1 MEITHIFSLLGGL
14 ALFLYGMNVMSNG
27 LEVAAGNR
35 LKAILERL
43 TANRLVGVGVGALV
57 TALVQS
63 SSATTVMVVGFVNS
77 GLMTLNNAVW
87 LIMGANI
94 GTTITG
100 QLIAININAI
110 APLIAF
116 IGVSLISFFKSQ
128 KLDPYGRILVGLG
141 ILFIGMDIMSTAVSP
156 LREMPEFVNL
166 ITRFQ
171 NPILGILAGAIFS
184 AILQS
189 SSASIG
195 ILQAFAASGVIT
207 LPSAIFILFGQNIGT
222 VITALIAS
230 IGVSKNG
237 KRTTLLHLLFN
248 FVGSI
253 IFVTLAL
260 TTPFTSW
267 MENFTP
273 DNVQAQIAN
282 VHTVFNVVTAFILLP
297 FGSQLV
303 DLTYKLLPDRTDEQ
317 TGMQLKYLDFSLFG
331 NDYRIGTSAVTT
343 MQLFKETQNMLDQL
357 IMNVQAT
364 FDLVGNYSDDAFTKI
379 EETEEYIDFLNDGI
393 IRFTT
398 TTLSF
403 EAPESGTSALGLFVK
418 ISSDLERIGDHA
430 INIAERARVIHRSGD
445 SLSDEALEELQAMK
459 KLARKIMALLQ
470 VRDRSEIQDLVSHVN
485 IIEDQMDFATE
496 EFENNQLLRLQD
508 QECTVNNS
516 ILFSKILTDFERM
529 GDLSLNVA
537 KNFES
542 IQSTIQSL
550 RNLQESE

>member
-1 MEITHIFSLLGGL
+1 M
-14 ALFLYGMNVMSNG
+14 
-27 LEVAAGNR
+27 
-35 LKAILERL
+35 
-43 TANRLVGVGVGALV
+43 
-57 TALVQS
+57 
-63 SSATTVMVVGFVNS
+63 
-77 GLMTLNNAVW
+77 
-87 LIMGANI
+87 
-94 GTTITG
+94 
-100 QLIAININAI
+100 
-110 APLIAF
+110 
-116 IGVSLISFFKSQ
+116 
-128 KLDPYGRILVGLG
+128 
-141 ILFIGMDIMSTAVSP
+141 FIGMDIMSTAVSP
-156 LREMPEFVNL
+156 LREMPEFINI

-195 ILQAFAASGVIT
+195 VLQAFAASGVIT

-303 DLTYKLLPDRTDEQ
+303 DLTYKLLPDRADEQ

>member
-1 MEITHIFSLLGGL
+1 
-14 ALFLYGMNVMSNG
+14 
-27 LEVAAGNR
+27 
-35 LKAILERL
+35 
-43 TANRLVGVGVGALV
+43 
-57 TALVQS
+57 
-63 SSATTVMVVGFVNS
+63 
-77 GLMTLNNAVW
+77 
-87 LIMGANI
+87 
-94 GTTITG
+94 
-100 QLIAININAI
+100 
-110 APLIAF
+110 
-116 IGVSLISFFKSQ
+116 
-128 KLDPYGRILVGLG
+128 
-141 ILFIGMDIMSTAVSP
+141 
-156 LREMPEFVNL
+156 
-166 ITRFQ
+166 
-171 NPILGILAGAIFS
+171 
-184 AILQS
+184 
-189 SSASIG
+189 
-195 ILQAFAASGVIT
+195 
-207 LPSAIFILFGQNIGT
+207 
-222 VITALIAS
+222 
-230 IGVSKNG
+230 
-237 KRTTLLHLLFN
+237 
-248 FVGSI
+248 
-253 IFVTLAL
+253 
-260 TTPFTSW
+260 
-267 MENFTP
+267 
-273 DNVQAQIAN
+273 
-282 VHTVFNVVTAFILLP
+282 
-297 FGSQLV
+297 
-303 DLTYKLLPDRTDEQ
+303 
-317 TGMQLKYLDFSLFG
+317 
-331 NDYRIGTSAVTT
+331 

-430 INIAERARVIHRSGD
+430 INIAERARVIHRSGN